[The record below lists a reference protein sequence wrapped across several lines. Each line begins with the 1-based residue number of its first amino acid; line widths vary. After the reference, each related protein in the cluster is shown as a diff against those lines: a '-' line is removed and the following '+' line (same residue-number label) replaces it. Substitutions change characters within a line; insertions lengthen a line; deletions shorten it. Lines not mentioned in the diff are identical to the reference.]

1 MIVRE
6 KNMLGKKSL
15 LPNQA
20 PLQSN
25 TKNLASCRQAVS
37 SKSKIGMKSNRG

>member
-1 MIVRE
+1 MTVRE

-15 LPNQA
+15 LPNQT

-25 TKNLASCRQAVS
+25 TKILLDRQ
-37 SKSKIGMKSNRG
+37 

>member
-15 LPNQA
+15 LPNQT
-20 PLQSN
+20 PQQSN
-25 TKNLASCRQAVS
+25 TKILLPVDRQ
-37 SKSKIGMKSNRG
+37 